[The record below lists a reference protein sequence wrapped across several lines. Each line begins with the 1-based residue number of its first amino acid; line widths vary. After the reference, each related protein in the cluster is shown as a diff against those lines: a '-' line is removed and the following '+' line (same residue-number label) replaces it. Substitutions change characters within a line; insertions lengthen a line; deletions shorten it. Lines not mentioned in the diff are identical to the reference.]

1 MDILLKFEEEMVSKG
16 ENFDARCF
24 LYWLNKEYRKSERD
38 NILRKITSEI
48 ATILENWDKRQK

>member
-1 MDILLKFEEEMVSKG
+1 MDILLKFEEEMVSKV

-24 LYWLNKEYRKSERD
+24 LYGLNKECREGERD

-48 ATILENWDKRQK
+48 APIQEIWDKRHN

>member
-24 LYWLNKEYRKSERD
+24 LYWLNKECREGERD
-38 NILRKITSEI
+38 NIPRKITSEI
-48 ATILENWDKRQK
+48 VPILENWDKRHN

>member
-24 LYWLNKEYRKSERD
+24 LYWLNKECREGERD
-38 NILRKITSEI
+38 NIPRKITSEI
-48 ATILENWDKRQK
+48 VPILEN